1 MQIPPKCL
9 ELFSEILQNLNI
21 FGRIS
26 KVIQNAR
33 KKPAP
38 RRGPLG
44 TYTPLVLFSVDNP
57 TPSMVTSTKKKI
69 LTTWKITSGEYKEN
83 VMSRQFQTNGS
94 APATANLPA
103 TLSPLLYRE
112 GTRY

>member
-9 ELFSEILQNLNI
+9 ELLSEILQNLNI

-26 KVIQNAR
+26 KEIQKAR

-44 TYTPLVLFSVDNP
+44 TFALFNS
-57 TPSMVTSTKKKI
+57 
-69 LTTWKITSGEYKEN
+69 
-83 VMSRQFQTNGS
+83 
-94 APATANLPA
+94 
-103 TLSPLLYRE
+103 LLR
-112 GTRY
+112 G